1 MADNVPETFSRTA
14 KPPIKPTTLSF
25 RPTEPAQVVSFPSKI
40 LPEEGPTKPTISGQ
54 GRVNLNVS
62 SPIKPVTSPSTSDP
76 GIPPK
81 TVTSSL
87 NLRSPLQG
95 SRTPTKPPYPI
106 YSKFGWAE
114 HVYGS
119 SARRYPDASPHACYP
134 EFPMPSDQQGTC
146 ASTSKS
152 PATTPTKGTSQ
163 GISGSSALPHP
174 VPIGFEGLYNNNL
187 QQYKQHR
194 SISPVNENFRSPS
207 SVPMSPMMGQ
217 RNFTDSPTSFG
228 NVSVSSISRKKDSQR
243 PSSGKRYSVDFNESI
258 QPDPEYPEVYGRMAM
273 SRRAIGG
280 SLNTEGVGFGPTSL
294 ETEDR
299 SSNIN
304 EPNRSSSGTA
314 SKFYIEVIFALST
327 KAFFKVLKVKCMYC
341 ILLT

>member
-1 MADNVPETFSRTA
+1 MADNAPKTFSRTT

-40 LPEEGPTKPTISGQ
+40 LPEEGPTKPTVSGQ
-54 GRVNLNVS
+54 GRVSLNVS

-134 EFPMPSDQQGTC
+134 EFPLPPDQQVSGT
-146 ASTSKS
+146 STSKS
-152 PATTPTKGTSQ
+152 PVTTPTQGTSQ
-163 GISGSSALPHP
+163 GVSNSSALPHP

-207 SVPMSPMMGQ
+207 LVPMSPTMGQ
-217 RNFTDSPTSFG
+217 RNVADSPTSFG
-228 NVSVSSISRKKDSQR
+228 NVSVSSVSRRRDSQT

-273 SRRAIGG
+273 SRRALGG
-280 SLNTEGVGFGPTSL
+280 SLNTGGVGFGPTSF
-294 ETEDR
+294 ETEER

-314 SKFYIEVIFALST
+314 SKFSFEIFVFKST
-327 KAFFKVLKVKCMYC
+327 NVSSEVLKVKWIYF
-341 ILLT
+341 IVLT